1 VYAWE
6 SEKERERERFSEK
19 MKALQ
24 LDRVFDL
31 LSTQEQ
37 AVEERER

>member
-1 VYAWE
+1 MRGRAR
-6 SEKERERERFSEK
+6 KRENKERFSEK
-19 MKALQ
+19 MKTLQ